1 MFLLRVQER
10 EECESIV
17 GEGDGQGEERER
29 EEEKRRTKK
38 KHIDVVHRRWKT
50 NPPRGTLQVF
60 TPPFSS
66 EPQRARPELDAMVAR
81 GKCLNFSLS
90 KISR

>member
-1 MFLLRVQER
+1 MR
-10 EECESIV
+10 EHRWRR
-17 GEGDGQGEERER
+17 GRGRGRKGTRRGEETN
-29 EEEKRRTKK
+29 EEEA
-38 KHIDVVHRRWKT
+38 HRRRSSSLE
-50 NPPRGTLQVF
+50 NYPPRATLQVF
-60 TPPFSS
+60 APPFSS

>member
-1 MFLLRVQER
+1 MR
-10 EECESIV
+10 EHRAAK
-17 GEGDGQGEERER
+17 GTAKGKKGN
-29 EEEKRRTKK
+29 EKRRRNE
-38 KHIDVVHRRWKT
+38 RRRSTSTSFIVAGKPT
-50 NPPRGTLQVF
+50 PPRGTLQVF